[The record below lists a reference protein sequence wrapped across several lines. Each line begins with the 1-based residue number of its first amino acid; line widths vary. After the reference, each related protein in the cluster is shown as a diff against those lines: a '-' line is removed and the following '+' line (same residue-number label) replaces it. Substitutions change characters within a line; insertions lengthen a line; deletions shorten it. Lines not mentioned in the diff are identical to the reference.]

1 MEEIAYKNILVPID
15 EKQLSKRV
23 IDHALHVADKE
34 SGKLIIVYVERKK
47 TLECIFP
54 KELAKKMMV
63 IVKENIESNMEYALE
78 NAKISGIA
86 VENIILDNDEIAKDL
101 IRISE
106 EKSVNLTVMG
116 SESLKARSPWEYHP
130 MAYRSR
136 YRTCSCH
143 HRRRL
148 IHAF

>member
-23 IDHALHVADKE
+23 IDHALHIADKE

-54 KELAKKMMV
+54 KELAEKMMV
-63 IVKENIESNMEYALE
+63 IVKENIEANMDYALE
-78 NAKISGIA
+78 NARKTGA
-86 VENIILDNDEIAKDL
+86 EVEKIILDNDGIAKDL
-101 IRISE
+101 IRIAE
-106 EKSVNLTVMG
+106 ENNVNLTIMG
-116 SESLKARSPWEYHP
+116 FESLRSGPLGSITRW
-130 MAYRSR
+130 YRSK
-136 YRTCSCH
+136 YRTCSRH

-148 IHAF
+148 IHAL